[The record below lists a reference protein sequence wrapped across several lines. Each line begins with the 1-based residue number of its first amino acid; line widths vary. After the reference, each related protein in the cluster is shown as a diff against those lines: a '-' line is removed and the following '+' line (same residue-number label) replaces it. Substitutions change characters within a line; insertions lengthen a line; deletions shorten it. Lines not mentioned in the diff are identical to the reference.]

1 MANPEH
7 LEKIKKGVRQWNNWR
22 WIHKWEKFKW
32 SSRRRK
38 PDLSG
43 ADLSGANL
51 SGVNLRGANLQGADL
66 QGANLQGASLDE
78 ANLTEANLR
87 GTTLTGANLT
97 RAKLFEADLGGADLR
112 GANLDNADLSR
123 ATLKNATLTPK
134 GEPVGLASYLDL
146 ATTVGLETTQFGD
159 SSFLLTY
166 LADAFSYAHRPN
178 TIDAERW
185 PGFVQEA
192 IKRINLL
199 RALLQTQDELP
210 PSALIEVI
218 QTITSELIKYLKA
231 HPQEL
236 YALKPRQFEE
246 LIAEILASYGWEVQ
260 LTPPMK
266 DGGYDIF
273 AVSKDIAGVRTSW
286 IIECKKYRE
295 DRKIGVDIVR
305 GLFGVKL
312 DLKVANAMLA
322 TTSYFTQ
329 GAEAYKASRYD
340 LELKDYEGIL
350 EWINEYRPN
359 PDGKLYIK
367 DNRLV
372 LPGEE

>member
-7 LEKIKKGVRQWNNWR
+7 LEKIKKGVRQWNDWR

-51 SGVNLRGANLQGADL
+51 SGANLQGANL

-159 SSFLLTY
+159 SSFLPTY

-178 TIDAERW
+178 TIEAERW

-372 LPGEE
+372 MPGEE